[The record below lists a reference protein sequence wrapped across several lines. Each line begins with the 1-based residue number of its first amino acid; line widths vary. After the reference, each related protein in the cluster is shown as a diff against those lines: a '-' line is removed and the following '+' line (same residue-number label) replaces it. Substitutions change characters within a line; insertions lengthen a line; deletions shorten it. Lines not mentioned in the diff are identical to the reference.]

1 VADSMR
7 LRIADAAVARLALAS
22 VTVNGTARTKPLGL
36 TAHRFPNRP
45 ITTDQLPAIVLFFL
59 ESPKPEYEASDTAD
73 RVLRLVCEF
82 RAIVPAGTP
91 PDDAVDP
98 LINWAALA
106 LLSDEDLGGLAEKID
121 EGPTLWEA
129 VEEGQR
135 HARART
141 VYDITHITLRND
153 PEAQP

>member
-1 VADSMR
+1 VGDSVRLKVAD
-7 LRIADAAVARLALAS
+7 AVKARLELAS
-22 VTVNGTARTKPLGL
+22 VTVNGAARTKPTGL
-36 TAHRFPNRP
+36 TVHRFPNRP
-45 ITTDQLPAIVLFFL
+45 VTTDQLPAIVLFFL
-59 ESPKPEYEASDTAD
+59 ESPKPAYEASDTAD
-73 RVLRLVCEF
+73 RVLNLVCEC
-82 RAIVPAGTP
+82 RAAVPAGTP

-98 LINWAALA
+98 LINWATLA
-106 LLSDEDLGGLAEKID
+106 LLSAESLGGLAEKID

-141 VYDITHITLRND
+141 VYEITFITLRND